1 MIEVKNLVKN
11 YGRQTALDGV
21 TFSVKDGEILGF
33 LGPNGAGKSTTMNI
47 ITGYIS
53 ATDGTVLIDGID
65 ILEEPKKAK
74 SKIGYLPEIP
84 PVYGDMT
91 VEGYLKFM
99 FDIKK
104 LTLPK
109 KEHILEVSKL
119 VGVDKV
125 SDRLIKHL
133 SKGYRQR
140 VGFAQ
145 ALLGNP
151 PVLILDEPT
160 VGLDPNQ
167 IIEMRNLIRKLGK
180 KHTVILSSHVLSEVQ
195 ATCDRIVVIN
205 KGKIVAD
212 DMKDSMTSRA
222 ADNKLVAVIEGREQG
237 VISAIR
243 NISGVVNVRKTGE
256 PEHGCGEY
264 TIECKDEA
272 DIRRALKLW
281 QHNLCRFL
289 CFIEMN
295 IPLKMYLSSLHRAKE
310 EINNGRNIQKRF
322 YIIFQFGNRLHNYGS
337 IFLFQRI
344 IFLYNLL
351 IYKDIRYVLCFS
363 IYVFGYN
370 VCYTAFHNEAFQ

>member
-195 ATCDRIVVIN
+195 ATCDRIVV
-205 KGKIVAD
+205 
-212 DMKDSMTSRA
+212 MKDG
-222 ADNKLVAVIEGREQG
+222 VVQGREQG

-256 PEHGCGEY
+256 PERGCGEY

-272 DIRRALKLW
+272 DIRRALFKTMATQSMPIL
-281 QHNLCRFL
+281 
-289 CFIEMN
+289 M
-295 IPLKMYLSSLHRAKE
+295 LHRDE
-310 EINNGRNIQKRF
+310 YSLE
-322 YIIFQFGNRLHNYGS
+322 
-337 IFLFQRI
+337 
-344 IFLYNLL
+344 
-351 IYKDIRYVLCFS
+351 D
-363 IYVFGYN
+363 VFIKLTQG
-370 VCYTAFHNEAFQ
+370 EGGDK

>member
-65 ILEEPKKAK
+65 ILEEPQKAK

-91 VEGYLKFM
+91 VEKYLSFM
-99 FDIKK
+99 FDIKR

-125 SDRLIKHL
+125 SSRIIKHL

-151 PVLILDEPT
+151 PVLILDEPS

-167 IIEMRNLIRKLGK
+167 IIEMRNLIRRLGK
-180 KHTVILSSHVLSEVQ
+180 KHTIILSSHVLSEVQ

-205 KGKIVAD
+205 NGKIVAD

-222 ADNKLVAVIEGREQG
+222 VDNKLVVVVEGREQG

-243 NISGVVNVRKTGE
+243 KITGVINVKRTGE
-256 PEHGCGEY
+256 PERGCGEY
-264 TIECKDEA
+264 VIECKEGM
-272 DIRRALKLW
+272 DIRRSLFKTMATLSMPILMMRRDEYSLEDIFIKLT
-281 QHNLCRFL
+281 QG
-289 CFIEMN
+289 EGGD
-295 IPLKMYLSSLHRAKE
+295 K
-310 EINNGRNIQKRF
+310 
-322 YIIFQFGNRLHNYGS
+322 
-337 IFLFQRI
+337 
-344 IFLYNLL
+344 
-351 IYKDIRYVLCFS
+351 
-363 IYVFGYN
+363 
-370 VCYTAFHNEAFQ
+370 

>member
-125 SDRLIKHL
+125 SNRLIKHL

-195 ATCDRIVVIN
+195 ATCDRICLLY
-205 KGKIVAD
+205 
-212 DMKDSMTSRA
+212 TSPSPR
-222 ADNKLVAVIEGREQG
+222 DTR
-237 VISAIR
+237 
-243 NISGVVNVRKTGE
+243 
-256 PEHGCGEY
+256 
-264 TIECKDEA
+264 
-272 DIRRALKLW
+272 
-281 QHNLCRFL
+281 
-289 CFIEMN
+289 
-295 IPLKMYLSSLHRAKE
+295 
-310 EINNGRNIQKRF
+310 
-322 YIIFQFGNRLHNYGS
+322 
-337 IFLFQRI
+337 
-344 IFLYNLL
+344 
-351 IYKDIRYVLCFS
+351 
-363 IYVFGYN
+363 
-370 VCYTAFHNEAFQ
+370 

>member
-243 NISGVVNVRKTGE
+243 NISGVVNVRKT
-256 PEHGCGEY
+256 
-264 TIECKDEA
+264 A
-272 DIRRALKLW
+272 R
-281 QHNLCRFL
+281 
-289 CFIEMN
+289 
-295 IPLKMYLSSLHRAKE
+295 
-310 EINNGRNIQKRF
+310 
-322 YIIFQFGNRLHNYGS
+322 
-337 IFLFQRI
+337 
-344 IFLYNLL
+344 
-351 IYKDIRYVLCFS
+351 
-363 IYVFGYN
+363 
-370 VCYTAFHNEAFQ
+370 

>member
-140 VGFAQ
+140 AGFAQ

-272 DIRRALKLW
+272 DIRRALFKTMATQSMPIL
-281 QHNLCRFL
+281 
-289 CFIEMN
+289 M
-295 IPLKMYLSSLHRAKE
+295 LHRDE
-310 EINNGRNIQKRF
+310 YSLE
-322 YIIFQFGNRLHNYGS
+322 
-337 IFLFQRI
+337 
-344 IFLYNLL
+344 
-351 IYKDIRYVLCFS
+351 D
-363 IYVFGYN
+363 VFIKLTQG
-370 VCYTAFHNEAFQ
+370 EGGDK

>member
-1 MIEVKNLVKN
+1 MIEVKNLVKT
-11 YGRQTALDGV
+11 YGRELALDGV
-21 TFSVKDGEILGF
+21 SFTVKDGEVLGF

-53 ATDGTVLIDGID
+53 ATDGTVLIDDTD
-65 ILEEPKKAK
+65 ILKEPMKAK

-91 VEGYLKFM
+91 VESYLKFM

-109 KEHILEVSKL
+109 KEHIQEVSRL
-119 VGVDKV
+119 VGIENV
-125 SDRLIKHL
+125 SGRIIKHL

-167 IIEMRNLIRKLGK
+167 IIEIRNLIRKLGR

-237 VISAIR
+237 IISAIR
-243 NISGVVNVRKTGE
+243 RIPDVLNVRKTGE
-256 PEHGCGEY
+256 PERGCGEY
-264 TIECKDEA
+264 VIECKEGA
-272 DIRRALKLW
+272 DIRRALFRTMASLSMPILMLNRDEYTLEDIFIKLT
-281 QHNLCRFL
+281 QG
-289 CFIEMN
+289 EGG
-295 IPLKMYLSSLHRAKE
+295 E
-310 EINNGRNIQKRF
+310 E
-322 YIIFQFGNRLHNYGS
+322 
-337 IFLFQRI
+337 
-344 IFLYNLL
+344 
-351 IYKDIRYVLCFS
+351 
-363 IYVFGYN
+363 
-370 VCYTAFHNEAFQ
+370 